1 MPIPEKNPGVREI
14 LAALGTFAAGFLAVA
29 AAIHTAIANPLRLH
43 ADIRSEKLVV
53 LDDMV
58 GKAESAAFGSSHIHN
73 GFNPGA
79 FDRALAG
86 SPLQTRSE
94 NLGIAGGSQSEQ
106 RAMALEFVRH
116 LQPPNQP
123 GRACIVML
131 ELNAGAN
138 FTSDHLVH
146 PRAIDIYDWPT
157 ARFVSHLVEPSM
169 TFEQRAGRTGYALAA
184 MALHYT
190 NVGMLSNLIFAPPVD
205 QAQLSGETVD
215 DRRGQIIGL
224 YDPAREAA
232 MAKEIA
238 AEPTQ
243 MKLQSA
249 STSPGNREMIAEIA
263 AASKVKGIAFAYIA
277 MPKLSD
283 LAVSYAYPDA
293 IDADGVEVPI
303 VNLARPDLYP
313 QLYKAGLWHDDAH
326 LNDIGAK
333 LASTLIADA
342 LKQWYAAHGGAPR
355 CGG

>member
-1 MPIPEKNPGVREI
+1 
-14 LAALGTFAAGFLAVA
+14 
-29 AAIHTAIANPLRLH
+29 
-43 ADIRSEKLVV
+43 
-53 LDDMV
+53 
-58 GKAESAAFGSSHIHN
+58 
-73 GFNPGA
+73 
-79 FDRALAG
+79 
-86 SPLQTRSE
+86 
-94 NLGIAGGSQSEQ
+94 
-106 RAMALEFVRH
+106 
-116 LQPPNQP
+116 
-123 GRACIVML
+123 
-131 ELNAGAN
+131 
-138 FTSDHLVH
+138 
-146 PRAIDIYDWPT
+146 
-157 ARFVSHLVEPSM
+157 
-169 TFEQRAGRTGYALAA
+169 
-184 MALHYT
+184 
-190 NVGMLSNLIFAPPVD
+190 LSNLIFAPPVD